1 MLARLC
7 LTSLLLLLAAC
18 QNTSVNRDYDSSR
31 DFGAYRS
38 WSWQEPALQYRPDD
52 PRLRSD
58 LTEQRVRDALSE
70 QLEQRGLR
78 AAALGTG
85 ADLKVQAW
93 LIVDE
98 RQEQIS
104 THYGGAWGG
113 WNDYWAAPGYTET
126 RRVDY
131 QVATLQLDLFDAKDG
146 KLVWRGSAKQ
156 IVREQPQS
164 PEERTALIRTTVA
177 KLLAQYPPH

>member
-78 AAALGTG
+78 AAAVGAG

-113 WNDYWAAPGYTET
+113 WNDYWRRPATPRHAGSTIRSPPCSSTCSTPRTASWCGAAAPNRSSASNRKAPRSA
-126 RRVDY
+126 RR
-131 QVATLQLDLFDAKDG
+131 
-146 KLVWRGSAKQ
+146 
-156 IVREQPQS
+156 
-164 PEERTALIRTTVA
+164 
-177 KLLAQYPPH
+177 